1 MREGLMCPSY
11 DWDRYCRNQEAPE
24 ITILRESVIKRARKE
39 HKCVMCSQP
48 ILVGTRYE
56 RIVYIDDNGKLCS
69 DAAHT
74 MTAACAY
81 EGENE

>member
-11 DWDRYCRNQEAPE
+11 DWDRYCRDNDAPE
-24 ITILRESVIKRARKE
+24 ITILRESVIKHARKE
-39 HKCVMCSQP
+39 FKCVMCSQP
-48 ILVGTRYE
+48 ITIGSRYE
-56 RIVYIDDNGKLCS
+56 RIVYIDDEGKLKS

-81 EGENE
+81 QEKE